1 MRKYI
6 NILFFVF
13 LWAIWYFAYPY
24 FLIWMEGFSCF
35 STVPDFTT
43 IHFDLPKGIFRYM
56 GAFLLQFYAHPAIG
70 AAIQALLAVLFVLCL
85 SSIIRRLFKES
96 DGLLWISFATLPAYV
111 YCQMGDLT
119 LARSLAILSAAAA
132 VSLIVWLSTLKEKPI
147 EKVPEIF
154 RNRYVGLVLL
164 TASAVTTFFV
174 LTATKSLEREYEDI
188 ARLEYLAENGEW
200 HEILET
206 VSSQDAVRNEYKRK
220 YVLLALVQVGKLP
233 DYAFRYGL
241 SSAADFMFY
250 TLQEPFGLAFNV
262 LFYRSLG
269 MNNPAVYHL
278 YQQAIRSFPGL
289 SFDVLRNLTDIYLEQ
304 KDYDIARKYIDVL
317 SHSTCH
323 GKWIKERLPI
333 LESIKDEEP
342 VSRITGEP
350 FVLESFLTDLSYMVD
365 KYPTD
370 HRFADYLLCGVLAEK
385 DGNTFY
391 NVFNIIADS
400 LYPDGEQIP
409 VLYQEAIML
418 ISNKKPEV
426 LHKYKIDEK
435 VRQRFNDFTDLM
447 HNGKTEQ
454 AKRQYAGTY
463 WSYVY

>member
-1 MRKYI
+1 M
-6 NILFFVF
+6 
-13 LWAIWYFAYPY
+13 
-24 FLIWMEGFSCF
+24 
-35 STVPDFTT
+35 
-43 IHFDLPKGIFRYM
+43 
-56 GAFLLQFYAHPAIG
+56 
-70 AAIQALLAVLFVLCL
+70 
-85 SSIIRRLFKES
+85 
-96 DGLLWISFATLPAYV
+96 
-111 YCQMGDLT
+111 
-119 LARSLAILSAAAA
+119 
-132 VSLIVWLSTLKEKPI
+132 
-147 EKVPEIF
+147 
-154 RNRYVGLVLL
+154 
-164 TASAVTTFFV
+164 
-174 LTATKSLEREYEDI
+174 
-188 ARLEYLAENGEW
+188 
-200 HEILET
+200 
-206 VSSQDAVRNEYKRK
+206 
-220 YVLLALVQVGKLP
+220 LLALVQVGKLP

-350 FVLESFLTDLSYMVD
+350 FVLESFITDLSYMVD

-447 HNGKTEQ
+447 HNGKIEQ